1 MPQLSQAGQT
11 PRETAPDAARAAP
24 PRFVTSTSLFNGHD
38 AAINTLRRVLISLGA
53 EVIHLGHNRTVE
65 EVVTAALQED
75 AHAIAVSLYQS
86 GHVEYLKY
94 MVDMLRERGGGGIR
108 VFAGGRAVT
117 TPEEIRE
124 LQEYGVARVYSPDD
138 SLKMGLTGMME
149 DAIARS
155 RAGGAPPP
163 KVGGVAQG
171 GQSALARVLSEI
183 ENIDKLARRARA
195 NCAMPFL
202 RKKCP

>member
-117 TPEEIRE
+117 TSEEIRE

-155 RAGGAPPP
+155 HAGDALP
-163 KVGGVAQG
+163 KAAELAQG
-171 GQSALARVLSEI
+171 GQSALARVLREI
-183 ENIDKLARRARA
+183 ENIDKIGAARARE
-195 NCAMPFL
+195 L
-202 RKKCP
+202 RDAFSPEKCP